1 MWSVGDYQ
9 EMSLPPSHDT
19 RWDNSAQENL
29 DEISAD
35 QADLKKE
42 SSASQI
48 KQTILAGQSGH
59 SPSLSRYKK
68 NTCEKTRIQMVS
80 RQNSHPPKT

>member
-1 MWSVGDYQ
+1 MRSEAFFLASSMCLNSKVGKMLSVVDYQ
-9 EMSLPPSHDT
+9 EMSLPPSHDS

-42 SSASQI
+42 SSA
-48 KQTILAGQSGH
+48 GQLKINISVGQNGH
-59 SPSLSRYKK
+59 WSSS
-68 NTCEKTRIQMVS
+68 
-80 RQNSHPPKT
+80 